1 MGILVMKKISTLGY
15 LVAILIIGSVAS
27 YGAIFTFTPNP
38 ADIYDLDHYS
48 AYTWGINWN
57 SADFPITSA
66 YLTFTNIQN
75 WTSDPNDILYM
86 SLLDNA
92 TLGVTSFYD
101 ANITGD
107 YFSDKGGILIDTWTD
122 PDDNITSENLTISF
136 NSARIADLNN
146 FASDGLF
153 ALAFDPDCHY
163 WNDGIELTINAD
175 VPEPTTMLLFG
186 LGTLGLAAF
195 RRKR

>member
-1 MGILVMKKISTLGY
+1 MKRLLISWSLLG
-15 LVAILIIGSVAS
+15 ILIIGSVSS
-27 YGAIFTFTPNP
+27 YGAVFTFTPNP
-38 ADIYDLDHYS
+38 VDIYDLDHYM
-48 AYTWGINWN
+48 AHTWGINWN

-75 WTSDPNDILYM
+75 WTSDPNGILYV
-86 SLLDNA
+86 SLLDNSA
-92 TLGVTSFYD
+92 LGVTDFYD

-122 PDDNITSENLTISF
+122 PDDNTTSENLTISL

-163 WNDGIELTINAD
+163 YNDGVKLTINAD
-175 VPEPTTMLLFG
+175 VPEPTTILLFG
-186 LGTLGLAAF
+186 LGALGMAAY
-195 RRKR
+195 RRRC